1 MEKKRVLPL
10 RPGSFVV
17 GRTSAI
23 TLLVR
28 VESVACKKRHIVAG
42 IPTNR
47 AVVAEMVGFAGTLS
61 PTIGATASVAKRDT
75 GMGLLNFSGS

>member
-1 MEKKRVLPL
+1 MCA
-10 RPGSFVV
+10 
-17 GRTSAI
+17 TSPSQGPSLWVTNI
-23 TLLVR
+23 SNYSTLVR